1 MAGQILSA
9 LSALLRPNVESKT
22 HDLLFREADFVN
34 LLRENGG
41 FKDGGSG
48 GAPYKWN
55 VITSGNSSVETF
67 VEGQAPPPAGRQTPV
82 QASVDVFGVR
92 GVIGE
97 TGHVRDNRERAAFY
111 EDPMDLE
118 QMLLEAD
125 LFKKLDDE
133 LCGSTQDRGIAS
145 IIDSTG
151 TYAGLSQGTYSVWAS
166 EENGTIGTLG
176 IDDLQDL
183 YEELVSPT
191 GGSSVPRGAKPT
203 HVLMPANQITNYQN
217 TIGPVAGSGSLFRF
231 QGNTGFNGGL
241 IRSGMAFQEMPVVQV
256 RGITSTEV
264 YMLDMT
270 DIEVLIHRDIRVDP
284 ILGNPEM
291 IQEQLS
297 ATFAVKV
304 RRRNKHGKMTGVTA

>member
-1 MAGQILSA
+1 
-9 LSALLRPNVESKT
+9 
-22 HDLLFREADFVN
+22 
-34 LLRENGG
+34 
-41 FKDGGSG
+41 
-48 GAPYKWN
+48 
-55 VITSGNSSVETF
+55 
-67 VEGQAPPPAGRQTPV
+67 V

-97 TGHVRDNRERAAFY
+97 TGHTRDNRERAAFY
-111 EDPMDLE
+111 DDPMALE
-118 QMLLEAD
+118 KMLLEAD

-151 TYAGLSQGTYSVWAS
+151 TYAGLSQGTYSIWAS
-166 EENGTIGTLG
+166 EENTSIGTLG

-183 YEELVSPT
+183 YTEMVSPT

-203 HVLMPANQITNYQN
+203 HILAPANQVENYIN
-217 TIGPVAGSGSLFRF
+217 TIGPQAGSSSLFRF
-231 QGNTGFNGGL
+231 QGVSGFNGGVL
-241 IRSGMAFQEMPVVQV
+241 RSGVAFQELPFEQV
-256 RGITSTEV
+256 RGITSTEL

-304 RRRNKHGKMTGVTA
+304 GKRNKHGKMTGITA